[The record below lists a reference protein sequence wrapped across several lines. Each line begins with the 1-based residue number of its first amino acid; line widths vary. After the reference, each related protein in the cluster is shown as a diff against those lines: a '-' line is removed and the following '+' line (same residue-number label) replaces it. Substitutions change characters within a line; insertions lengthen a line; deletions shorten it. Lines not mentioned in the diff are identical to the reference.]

1 MFRKFYPAE
10 MAESSYSIDYESLYA
25 QGYRGI
31 IYDID
36 NTLVEHGADANEE
49 VIELFRRLC
58 GMGFRICLLSN
69 NKAPR
74 VRRFYHG
81 VKIKGVKL
89 HYIFDAHKPAKK
101 NYRKAMLLM
110 RTTKKTTLF
119 VGDQLFT
126 DVYGANRVGIR
137 SFLVKPI
144 NKKEEIQIVF
154 KRRLERIVLHF
165 YKKERI
171 GRLKQTNL
179 VLIGFMGCGKSS
191 VGQYLAQKC
200 GFTFVDTDALIEE
213 RAGCKIRE
221 IFQEKGE
228 EYFRDMETDV
238 LSELVRTAKRQ
249 VIATGGGMPVREK
262 NQKLLR
268 KLGFVVYLSVTP
280 ETVLERLQGDTTRP
294 LLQKASKEDELRRLL
309 TERKFVY
316 QMTAHKVV
324 AVDGKTIPE
333 IAAEI
338 HDSI

>member
-10 MAESSYSIDYESLYA
+10 MADSSYSIDYEGLYA

-36 NTLVEHGADANEE
+36 NTLVEHGADANEQ

-58 GMGFRICLLSN
+58 GIGFRICLLSN

-74 VRRFYHG
+74 VRRFYRG
-81 VKIKGVKL
+81 AKIKGVKL
-89 HYIFDAHKPAKK
+89 HYIFDAHKPATT
-101 NYRKAMLLM
+101 NYRKAMILM

-126 DVYGANRVGIR
+126 DVYGANRAGIR

-165 YKKERI
+165 YKKERME
-171 GRLKQTNL
+171 RLKQSNI

-191 VGQYLAQKC
+191 VGKCFAEQY
-200 GFTFVDTDALIEE
+200 GFSFVDTDQLIEE
-213 RAGCKIRE
+213 RMGCTVSE
-221 IFQEKGE
+221 IFAAKGE
-228 EYFRDMETDV
+228 PYFRDLETEV
-238 LSELVRTAKRQ
+238 LQELVRTAKRQ
-249 VIATGGGMPVREK
+249 VIATGGGMPVRMK

-268 KLGFVVYLSVTP
+268 KLGMVVYLSVTP
-280 ETVLERLQGDTTRP
+280 ETVLARLAGDTTRP
-294 LLQKASKEDELRRLL
+294 LLQKASREEEIRHLL

-316 QMTAHKVV
+316 QMTAHKVI
-324 AVDGKTIPE
+324 AVDGKTVRE
-333 IAAEI
+333 IVGEI

>member
-10 MAESSYSIDYESLYA
+10 MADSSYSIDYEGLYA

-36 NTLVEHGADANEE
+36 NTLVEHGADANEQ

-58 GMGFRICLLSN
+58 GIGFRICLLSN

-74 VRRFYHG
+74 VRRFYRG
-81 VKIKGVKL
+81 AKIKGVKL
-89 HYIFDAHKPAKK
+89 HYIFDAHKPATT

-126 DVYGANRVGIR
+126 DVYGANRAGIR

-165 YKKERI
+165 YKKERME
-171 GRLKQTNL
+171 RLKQSNI

-191 VGQYLAQKC
+191 VGKCFAEQY
-200 GFTFVDTDALIEE
+200 GFSFIDTDQLIEE
-213 RAGCKIRE
+213 RMGCTVSE
-221 IFQEKGE
+221 IFATKGE
-228 EYFRDMETDV
+228 PYFRDLETEV
-238 LSELVRTAKRQ
+238 LQELVRTAKRQ
-249 VIATGGGMPVREK
+249 VIATGGGMPVLMK

-268 KLGFVVYLSVTP
+268 KLGLVVYLSVTP
-280 ETVLERLQGDTTRP
+280 ETVLTRLAGDTTRP
-294 LLQKASKEDELRRLL
+294 LLQKASREEEIRHLL

-316 QMTAHKVV
+316 QMTAHKVI
-324 AVDGKTIPE
+324 AVDGKTVRE
-333 IAAEI
+333 IVGEI

>member
-10 MAESSYSIDYESLYA
+10 MADSSYSIDYEGLYA

-36 NTLVEHGADANEE
+36 NTLVEHGADANEQ
-49 VIELFRRLC
+49 VVELFRRLC
-58 GMGFRICLLSN
+58 GIGFRICLLSN

-74 VRRFYHG
+74 VRRFYRG

-89 HYIFDAHKPAKK
+89 HYIFDAHKPATK
-101 NYRKAMLLM
+101 NYRKAMILM

-126 DVYGANRVGIR
+126 DVYGANRAGIR

-154 KRRLERIVLHF
+154 KRRLERVVLHF
-165 YKKERI
+165 YKRERME
-171 GRLKQTNL
+171 RLKQTNI
-179 VLIGFMGCGKSS
+179 VLIGFMGSGKSS
-191 VGQYLAQKC
+191 VGKC
-200 GFTFVDTDALIEE
+200 FAERYDFDYVDTDALIEE
-213 RAGCKIRE
+213 RTGRTISELFA
-221 IFQEKGE
+221 EKGE
-228 EYFRDMETDV
+228 PYFRDLETEV
-238 LSELVRTAKRQ
+238 LQELVRKAKRQ
-249 VIATGGGMPVREK
+249 VIATGGGMPVRMK

-268 KLGFVVYLSVTP
+268 KLGMVVYLSVTP
-280 ETVLERLQGDTTRP
+280 ETVLARLEGDTTRP
-294 LLQKASKEDELRRLL
+294 LLQKASRESEIRHLL

-316 QMTAHKVV
+316 QMTAHKVI
-324 AVDGKTIPE
+324 AVDGKTVSA
-333 IAAEI
+333 IAEEI